1 MKNKTDFFIGLAL
14 LVFCCVMAHQIYL
27 IPESAS
33 KDVFTAES
41 FPIGITAALAL
52 LSLVLM
58 GRAAF
63 GREAG
68 SCWPEKALFTKI
80 ALMGAWI
87 LAYVVGF
94 VFLGE
99 YAYDMEWPE
108 GTGFVISTLI
118 FISGAQFLVGYRNP
132 FRTGL
137 VAAGIS
143 AFLYVVFAIFFKVP
157 LP

>member
-1 MKNKTDFFIGLAL
+1 
-14 LVFCCVMAHQIYL
+14 
-27 IPESAS
+27 
-33 KDVFTAES
+33 
-41 FPIGITAALAL
+41 
-52 LSLVLM
+52 
-58 GRAAF
+58 
-63 GREAG
+63 
-68 SCWPEKALFTKI
+68 
-80 ALMGAWI
+80 MGAWI

-132 FRTGL
+132 LRTGL

>member
-99 YAYDMEWPE
+99 
-108 GTGFVISTLI
+108 
-118 FISGAQFLVGYRNP
+118 
-132 FRTGL
+132 
-137 VAAGIS
+137 
-143 AFLYVVFAIFFKVP
+143 
-157 LP
+157 

>member
-1 MKNKTDFFIGLAL
+1 MKNKTDFFIGLTL

-33 KDVFTAES
+33 NDVFTAES
-41 FPIGITAALAL
+41 FPIGLTAALAL
-52 LSLVLM
+52 LSLILM

-63 GREAG
+63 GKEAAP
-68 SCWPEKALFTKI
+68 CWPPKALFIKI

-94 VFLGE
+94 VFLGG
-99 YAYDMEWPE
+99 YAYDMEWPQ
-108 GTGFVISTLI
+108 GAGFVISTLI
-118 FISGAQFLVGYRNP
+118 FLTGAQVLVGYRNP
-132 FRTGL
+132 LKIGL
-137 VAAGIS
+137 IASGIS